1 MNIDKNKIKFYIW
14 KKRKMIEINSLKF
27 SNFTKNDVVYDVV
40 VPNSLLN
47 KIEIKILFCI
57 LMVLLCLV
65 TTVGNLIVIYKYK
78 KTFSVC

>member
-1 MNIDKNKIKFYIW
+1 
-14 KKRKMIEINSLKF
+14 MIEINSLKF